1 MSGIQLYVM
10 LIKIPEDTF
19 VYAIYMNIPK
29 YKVLMR
35 RFQALNL
42 NMIKFEI

>member
-19 VYAIYMNIPK
+19 VYAIYMNIPM
-29 YKVLMR
+29 YKVLMS
-35 RFQALNL
+35 RFHALNL